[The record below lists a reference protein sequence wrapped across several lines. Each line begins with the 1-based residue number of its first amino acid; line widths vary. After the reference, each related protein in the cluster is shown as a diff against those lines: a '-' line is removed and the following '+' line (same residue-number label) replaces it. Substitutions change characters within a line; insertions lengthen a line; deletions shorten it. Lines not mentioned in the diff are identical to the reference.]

1 VSVAAGQ
8 RQEPGKERRGRRWL
22 AFLRNEKTQEVCGVL
37 AGALALFALVA
48 LFSFDPRDPSF
59 FQVGVGERAGLHNWG
74 GRIGAEAAG
83 DLLGL
88 LGVAAILVPPV
99 LGALAWR
106 GVVAR
111 PLPRGRV
118 RGLAVLVLVPSLCLL
133 ASLLGDAGFLPA
145 GRVERPGGFL
155 GDELRRHLQRP
166 LGTAGLTLGALTG
179 LILAGVLW
187 TERRLVH
194 VSLAPLQG
202 AAGKVRRWP
211 GLAARAALGAA
222 RTARDGV
229 IQLIGSVVPRRT
241 PRPLAPAAFGPSGDS
256 RGLGGGPAGDAR
268 VLPAGPSGAGAGL
281 AGPVAFDAARS
292 EASADEG
299 AREGGASRAPGA
311 ARSRARGEGKK
322 DDAEAAEQA
331 AFAFLGRAAPYQA
344 PPLSLL
350 DAPAASVAGPSRE
363 EQQANA
369 EILERT
375 LRDFG
380 VEGRV
385 AGIYPGPVITRF
397 EIEPAPGVKIQRIVA
412 LADDLALALKAMSVR
427 VVAPIPGKAA
437 VGVEIPNRQRAI
449 VYLKEVLAS
458 REFKE
463 GPGPL
468 PLALG
473 KEIEGSPYV
482 AELSQMPHL
491 LIAGATGSGKSVC
504 INALILSL
512 LARSRPEDARL
523 VLIDP
528 KRVELSL
535 FNGIPHLVERVV
547 VDAKD
552 AARRLQRVVAH
563 MEERYRLF
571 AQVGTRNLQTYNALV
586 AERAK
591 ASPAA
596 PTSAEG
602 VPLLRLP
609 MLVVIIDELADLMLS
624 SPVEVETAIQRIAQ
638 LARAVGIHLIVATQR
653 PSVDVITGV
662 IKANLPAR
670 ISFQVSSKVDSRT
683 ILDMNGAEQ
692 LLGMGDMLY
701 IPPATSKPIRIH
713 GCKVT
718 ELEARRVVEFLE
730 RQARPPEFAW
740 KLLPGAM
747 AREEDEDG
755 EGADELYREAVDL
768 VVQTRQ
774 ASISM
779 LQRRLRVGF
788 NRAARMIE
796 RMEQEGI
803 VSAPDG
809 AKPREVLREAQKP

>member
-1 VSVAAGQ
+1 MADAGRRSETGSSWAGLWAFLAHEKTHEIFGVLVAA
-8 RQEPGKERRGRRWL
+8 L
-22 AFLRNEKTQEVCGVL
+22 AIFTL
-37 AGALALFALVA
+37 ASLV
-48 LFSFDPRDPSF
+48 SFDRRDPSF
-59 FQVGVGERAGLHNWG
+59 FHVGVGEEGRIHNWG
-74 GRIGAEAAG
+74 GRFGAEVGG

-88 LGVAAILVPPV
+88 VGVTALLVPPV
-99 LGALAWR
+99 LAALAWVGITGSR
-106 GVVAR
+106 
-111 PLPRGRV
+111 LPRQ
-118 RGLAVLVLVPSLCLL
+118 GLRALALAILGPSVSVM
-133 ASLLGDAGFLPA
+133 ASLLGDLGVLANQ
-145 GRVERPGGFL
+145 RVERPGGFL
-155 GDELRRHLQRP
+155 GDELVRQLHGL
-166 LGTAGLTLGALTG
+166 LGPAGLYLAAITG
-179 LILAGVLW
+179 LLLGGLLF

-194 VSLAPLQG
+194 LPLVPLEG
-202 AAGKVRRWP
+202 VRRWP
-211 GLAARAALGAA
+211 LLVARGVLTAVRAGREGVTHLTAWAARRL
-222 RTARDGV
+222 
-229 IQLIGSVVPRRT
+229 PRQMA
-241 PRPLAPAAFGPSGDS
+241 PAPAAPGGQGTTLVEAPAAERRRAEGPGERDGEV
-256 RGLGGGPAGDAR
+256 RGP
-268 VLPAGPSGAGAGL
+268 
-281 AGPVAFDAARS
+281 
-292 EASADEG
+292 
-299 AREGGASRAPGA
+299 RERDKPEDKG
-311 ARSRARGEGKK
+311 RG
-322 DDAEAAEQA
+322 EQA
-331 AFAFLGRAAPYQA
+331 AFAFLDRSQPFQA

-350 DAPAASVAGPSRE
+350 DAPAGAVAGPGKE
-363 EQQANA
+363 EQQGNS
-369 EILERT
+369 EILEKT

-385 AGIYPGPVITRF
+385 AGAYPGPVITRY

-437 VGVEIPNRQRAI
+437 VGVEIPNRQRAT

-458 REFKE
+458 RELRDVQ
-463 GPGPL
+463 GPL

-512 LARSRPEDARL
+512 LYRCRPEDVRL

-528 KRVELSL
+528 KRVELSV
-535 FNGIPHLVERVV
+535 FNGIPHLVDRVV

-563 MEERYRLF
+563 MEDRYRLF
-571 AQVGTRNLQTYNALV
+571 AQVGARNLVAYNALV
-586 AERAK
+586 AERGK
-591 ASPAA
+591 SGGRPASLASADMASRPEVTSGGRWPAA
-596 PTSAEG
+596 TSDG
-602 VPLLRLP
+602 QPLSPLP
-609 MLVVIIDELADLMLS
+609 MLLVVIDELADLMLI
-624 SPVEVETAIQRIAQ
+624 SPAEVETAIQRIAQ
-638 LARAVGIHLIVATQR
+638 LARAVGIHLVVATQR

-692 LLGMGDMLY
+692 LLGMGDMLF

-718 ELEARRVVEFLE
+718 EVEVRRVVEFLS
-730 RQARPPEFAW
+730 RQARPAEFAW
-740 KLLPGAM
+740 KLLPEAATPEGE
-747 AREEDEDG
+747 EED
-755 EGADELYREAVDL
+755 EGADELYRQGVDL

-803 VSAPDG
+803 VSPPDG
-809 AKPREVLREAQKP
+809 AKPREVLREAERPG

>member
-1 VSVAAGQ
+1 MADA
-8 RQEPGKERRGRRWL
+8 ERREAQRGGRVALRALL
-22 AFLRNEKTQEVCGVL
+22 AHEKTHEILGVL
-37 AGALALFALVA
+37 AAALALFTVAALV
-48 LFSFDPRDPSF
+48 SFDPRDPSF
-59 FQVGVGERAGLHNWG
+59 FHAGVGEEGRIHNWG
-74 GRIGAEAAG
+74 GRLGAEFGG

-88 LGVAAILVPPV
+88 LGISALLLPPV
-99 LGALAWR
+99 LGALSWMGIVGR
-106 GVVAR
+106 R
-111 PLPRGRV
+111 LPRQGV
-118 RGLAVLVLVPSLCLL
+118 RALALAVLVPSLSLL
-133 ASLLGDAGFLPA
+133 ASRLGDLGVLAN

-155 GDELRRHLQRP
+155 GDELARQLHGLVGP
-166 LGTAGLTLGALTG
+166 AGLYLGAFTG
-179 LILAGVLW
+179 LLVAGLLF
-187 TERRLVH
+187 TERRLTR
-194 VSLAPLQG
+194 LPLTPLQG
-202 AAGKVRRWP
+202 VRRWP
-211 GLAARAALGAA
+211 LLAAQRALAAA
-222 RTARDGV
+222 RGARDGV
-229 IQLIGSVVPRRT
+229 AHLLEAWAARRGPRHMA
-241 PRPLAPAAFGPSGDS
+241 PVPAASA
-256 RGLGGGPAGDAR
+256 GPA
-268 VLPAGPSGAGAGL
+268 VLEPPAPELPQAATAG
-281 AGPVAFDAARS
+281 
-292 EASADEG
+292 E
-299 AREGGASRAPGA
+299 
-311 ARSRARGEGKK
+311 RGEPAKEPRERGKR
-322 DDAEAAEQA
+322 EAKPKGDQA
-331 AFAFLGRAAPYQA
+331 AFPFLGPAQPFQA

-350 DAPAASVAGPSRE
+350 DAPTGTVAGPGKE

-369 EILERT
+369 EILEKT

-385 AGIYPGPVITRF
+385 AGVYPGPVITRY

-437 VGVEIPNRQRAI
+437 VGVEIPNRQRAT
-449 VYLKEVLAS
+449 VFLKEVLAS
-458 REFKE
+458 REFRDIQ
-463 GPGPL
+463 GAL

-482 AELSQMPHL
+482 AELGQMPHL

-512 LARSRPEDARL
+512 LYRSRPEDVRL

-528 KRVELSL
+528 KRVELSM
-535 FNGIPHLVERVV
+535 FNGIPHLVDRVV

-552 AARRLQRVVAH
+552 AARRLQRVVGH

-571 AQVGTRNLQTYNALV
+571 AQVGARNLLAYNALA

-591 ASPAA
+591 GGARSASA
-596 PTSAEG
+596 PDSDA
-602 VPLLRLP
+602 VPLSDPASGARWPVAGGPEGQPLAPLP
-609 MLVVIIDELADLMLS
+609 MLVVVIDELADLMLV
-624 SPVEVETAIQRIAQ
+624 SPAEVETAIQRIAQ
-638 LARAVGIHLIVATQR
+638 LARAVGIHLVVATQR

-692 LLGMGDMLY
+692 LLGMGDMLF

-718 ELEARRVVEFLE
+718 EVEVRRVVEFLG
-730 RQARPPEFAW
+730 RQARPAEFAW
-740 KLLPGAM
+740 KLLPEA
-747 AREEDEDG
+747 ATPEEGEEEGESDG
-755 EGADELYREAVDL
+755 LYRQAVDL

-803 VSAPDG
+803 VSPPDG
-809 AKPREVLREAQKP
+809 AKPREVLREAEKP

>member
-1 VSVAAGQ
+1 MAD
-8 RQEPGKERRGRRWL
+8 RERREAQRGERAGLRALL
-22 AFLRNEKTQEVCGVL
+22 AHEKTHEILGVL
-37 AGALALFALVA
+37 AAALALFSVAALA
-48 LFSFDPRDPSF
+48 SFDPRDPSF
-59 FQVGVGERAGLHNWG
+59 FHAGVGEEGHIHNWG
-74 GRIGAEAAG
+74 GRLGAELGG

-88 LGVAAILVPPV
+88 LGVSALLLPPV
-99 LGALAWR
+99 LGALAWMGIVGR
-106 GVVAR
+106 R
-111 PLPRGRV
+111 LPR
-118 RGLAVLVLVPSLCLL
+118 LAVRALALAVLVPSLSLL
-133 ASLLGDAGFLPA
+133 ASRLGDLGVLAD

-155 GDELRRHLQRP
+155 GDELARQLHGLVGP
-166 LGTAGLTLGALTG
+166 AGLYLGAFTG
-179 LILAGVLW
+179 LLVAGLLF
-187 TERRLVH
+187 TERRLTR
-194 VSLAPLQG
+194 LPLTPLQG
-202 AAGKVRRWP
+202 VRRWP
-211 GLAARAALGAA
+211 LLAAQRALAAA
-222 RTARDGV
+222 RGARNGV
-229 IQLIGSVVPRRT
+229 AHLLESWAARRGPRHMA
-241 PRPLAPAAFGPSGDS
+241 PAPAASA
-256 RGLGGGPAGDAR
+256 GPAGAA
-268 VLPAGPSGAGAGL
+268 VLEPSAPEPPQAPAAG
-281 AGPVAFDAARS
+281 
-292 EASADEG
+292 E
-299 AREGGASRAPGA
+299 
-311 ARSRARGEGKK
+311 RGETAKEPRERGKR
-322 DDAEAAEQA
+322 EAKAKGDQA
-331 AFAFLGRAAPYQA
+331 AFAFLGPAQPFQA

-350 DAPAASVAGPSRE
+350 DAPTGTVAGPGKE

-369 EILERT
+369 EILEKT

-385 AGIYPGPVITRF
+385 AGVYPGPVITRY

-437 VGVEIPNRQRAI
+437 VGVEIPNRQRAT
-449 VYLKEVLAS
+449 VFLKEVLAS
-458 REFKE
+458 REFRE
-463 GPGPL
+463 VQGPL

-482 AELSQMPHL
+482 AELGQMPHL

-512 LARSRPEDARL
+512 LYRSRPEDVRL

-528 KRVELSL
+528 KRLELSM
-535 FNGIPHLVERVV
+535 FNGIPHLVDRVV

-552 AARRLQRVVAH
+552 AARRLQRVVVH

-571 AQVGTRNLQTYNALV
+571 AQVGARNLVAYNALA

-591 ASPAA
+591 SGARSASAPDSDTAPPSDPAA
-596 PTSAEG
+596 GARWPMAGGPEG
-602 VPLLRLP
+602 QPLAPLP
-609 MLVVIIDELADLMLS
+609 MLVVVIDELADLMLV
-624 SPVEVETAIQRIAQ
+624 SPAEVETAIQRIAQ
-638 LARAVGIHLIVATQR
+638 LARAVGIHLVVATQR

-692 LLGMGDMLY
+692 LLGMGDMLF

-718 ELEARRVVEFLE
+718 EVEVRRVVEFLG
-730 RQARPPEFAW
+730 RQARPAEFAW
-740 KLLPGAM
+740 KLLPEA
-747 AREEDEDG
+747 ATAEEGEEEGESDG
-755 EGADELYREAVDL
+755 LYRQAVDL

-803 VSAPDG
+803 VSPPDG
-809 AKPREVLREAQKP
+809 AKPREVLREAEKP

>member
-1 VSVAAGQ
+1 MVHLPCGGAGNNGTGEIVAAGQ
-8 RQEPGKERRGRRWL
+8 RQAQGQGERTGRWAAVR
-22 AFLRNEKTQEVCGVL
+22 AFLAHEKTCEVCGVL
-37 AGALALFALVA
+37 SGALCLFTLAALA
-48 LFSFDPRDPSF
+48 SFDPRDPSF
-59 FQVGVGERAGLHNWG
+59 FHVGVGEGAGIRNWG
-74 GRIGAEAAG
+74 GRMGAEVAG

-88 LGVAAILVPPV
+88 LGISALLAPPALGVLAWMGVAARRVPRQG
-99 LGALAWR
+99 LRAAALA
-106 GVVAR
+106 
-111 PLPRGRV
+111 
-118 RGLAVLVLVPSLCLL
+118 LAVPSLSLL
-133 ASLLGDAGFLPA
+133 AALLGDLGILAG

-155 GDELRRHLQRP
+155 GDEVRRQFQ
-166 LGTAGLTLGALTG
+166 GMVGSVGLYLGALTG
-179 LILAGVLW
+179 LLLAGLLF
-187 TERRLVH
+187 TPRRLAHLERLSLPTLRGLAAWPAAARRH
-194 VSLAPLQG
+194 VLA
-202 AAGKVRRWP
+202 
-211 GLAARAALGAA
+211 AARAARGSVLHLLGAMGALVA
-222 RTARDGV
+222 RRPD
-229 IQLIGSVVPRRT
+229 PRM
-241 PRPLAPAAFGPSGDS
+241 APA
-256 RGLGGGPAGDAR
+256 
-268 VLPAGPSGAGAGL
+268 PAGPGAGL
-281 AGPVAFDAARS
+281 VEPPPVALPQSGPQAES
-292 EASADEG
+292 ERKAK
-299 AREGGASRAPGA
+299 REPAG
-311 ARSRARGEGKK
+311 SRARVRADE
-322 DDAEAAEQA
+322 AEKTEQP
-331 AFAFLGRAAPYQA
+331 AFGFLGPAEHYQP
-344 PPLSLL
+344 PPLSHL
-350 DAPAASVAGPSRE
+350 DAQAASVAGPSKE
-363 EQQANA
+363 EQQGNA
-369 EILERT
+369 EVLERT

-449 VYLKEVLAS
+449 VHLKEVLGA
-458 REFKE
+458 REFRE
-463 GPGPL
+463 APGPL

-473 KEIEGSPYV
+473 KEVDGAPYV

-512 LARSRPEDARL
+512 LYRSRPESVRL
-523 VLIDP
+523 ILIDP

-535 FNGIPHLVERVV
+535 FNGVPHLVERVV
-547 VDAKD
+547 VDAKE

-591 ASPAA
+591 AGTQTLGASGEILTLAA
-596 PTSAEG
+596 
-602 VPLLRLP
+602 LP
-609 MLVVIIDELADLMLS
+609 MLVVVIDELADLMLI
-624 SPVEVETAIQRIAQ
+624 SPAEVETAIQRIAQ
-638 LARAVGIHLIVATQR
+638 LARAVGIHLVVATQR

-670 ISFQVSSKVDSRT
+670 LSFQVSSKVDSRT

-692 LLGMGDMLY
+692 LLGMGDMLFV
-701 IPPATSKPIRIH
+701 PPSASKPVRVH

-718 ELEARRVVEFLE
+718 EVEVRRVVEFLA
-730 RQARPPEFAW
+730 RQVRPPEFAW
-740 KLLPGAM
+740 KLLAGAPE
-747 AREEDEDG
+747 RGEDGEEDEG
-755 EGADELYREAVDL
+755 GDELYRQAIEL

-803 VSAPDG
+803 VSPPDG
-809 AKPREVLREAQKP
+809 AKPREVLREPEKP